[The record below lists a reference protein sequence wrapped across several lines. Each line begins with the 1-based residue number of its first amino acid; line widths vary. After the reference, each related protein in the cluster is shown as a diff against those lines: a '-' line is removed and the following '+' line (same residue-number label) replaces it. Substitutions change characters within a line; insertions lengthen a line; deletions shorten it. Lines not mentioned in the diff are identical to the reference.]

1 VYLSRLLLVRH
12 GDTKLDNSIRFWGKT
27 DVELSSGGLRQAE
40 KLRDRLAA
48 QRIDTIYASKL
59 SRARV
64 TAEIIASRH
73 SLDVTT
79 RAELN
84 EIDFG
89 QIEGLAFEEINR
101 LHPEL
106 AEVLSKW
113 NPRPRFPGGESLED
127 LDRRVQ
133 RFLKRL
139 KNHQTEETIL
149 IVAHAGT
156 LRLMI
161 CNLLAIG
168 LEHWRHIQVDL
179 ASLSI
184 VETYPQGAILSLL
197 NDVSHLK

>member
-1 VYLSRLLLVRH
+1 LSRLLLVRH
-12 GDTKLDNSIRFWGKT
+12 GDTNLDSNIRFWGKT
-27 DVELSSGGLRQAE
+27 DVELSPGGLRQAE
-40 KLRDRLAA
+40 KLRDRLAT
-48 QRIDTIYASKL
+48 QKIDAIYASKL
-59 SRARV
+59 RRARV

-73 SLDVTT
+73 SLDVST
-79 RAELN
+79 RAELA

-89 QIEGLAFEEINR
+89 SVEGLTFEEINR

-113 NPRPRFPGGESLED
+113 NPHPRFPGGENLED
-127 LDRRVQ
+127 LDIRVQ
-133 RFLKRL
+133 KFLKRL
-139 KNHQTEETIL
+139 KNHQAEETVL

-161 CNLLAIG
+161 CDLLSIG
-168 LEHWRHIQVDL
+168 LEHWRHMQVDL

-184 VETYPQGAILSLL
+184 IKTYTQGAILSLL